1 MIILPAIFKIKPGEN
16 HKTVAHT
23 QKPFLQ
29 HLTTFCAI
37 RFHRVV
43 REFRGPLRGFS
54 SPLSSSWQVTFKF
67 RYTLLADVLPSKSI
81 HHTWLT
87 GQMMYA
93 GFPNEKLRFACQAG
107 QYEHLRESQMPV
119 LAYLNFQG
127 SFSWWVVR
135 PRSRL
140 LSVWAEKK
148 QEPERSKAHCYVQ
161 ALDNM
166 MLTVLP
172 WSNTEN

>member
-43 REFRGPLRGFS
+43 REFRGPLRDFP
-54 SPLSSSWQVTFKF
+54 SPLYSSWQATFKF

-93 GFPNEKLRFACQAG
+93 GFTKWKAQICLPSRSIRAFEGKSNAGFGLLEFSRFICGGLYARALTFCRCEPKKSKSLNAVRHTVTFKL
-107 QYEHLRESQMPV
+107 
-119 LAYLNFQG
+119 
-127 SFSWWVVR
+127 
-135 PRSRL
+135 
-140 LSVWAEKK
+140 
-148 QEPERSKAHCYVQ
+148 
-161 ALDNM
+161 
-166 MLTVLP
+166 LTI
-172 WSNTEN
+172 WC